1 MLSII
6 QNEILAKLPV
16 QELGDSLHLF
26 LQSFTVVLPDARL
39 RALAELMVHGA
50 VTRKSSPRSPGS
62 RVSLCFELVM
72 TAGSKSTTLGSIAGK
87 PKSCST

>member
-26 LQSFTVVLPDARL
+26 LQSFTAVLPDARP
-39 RALAELMVHGA
+39 RAVAELMVHWV

-62 RVSLCFELVM
+62 RASCVSSL
-72 TAGSKSTTLGSIAGK
+72 S
-87 PKSCST
+87 